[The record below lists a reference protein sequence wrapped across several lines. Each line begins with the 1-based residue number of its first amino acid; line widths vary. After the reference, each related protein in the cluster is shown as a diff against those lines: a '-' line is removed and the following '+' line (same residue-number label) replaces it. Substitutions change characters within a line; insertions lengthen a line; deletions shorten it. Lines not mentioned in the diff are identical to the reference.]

1 MPLASNQ
8 NLKENIEVKIEEL
21 AQIAYE
27 QKALIL
33 TETDL
38 QCLLYKK
45 LLEIDYLAEIT
56 PTNDNYLTNKVHTEI
71 SWFDSNNNSRLSIRP
86 DITLLK
92 PDNLKIT
99 SGFNIPLPSKGF
111 HSNDGGIIFEI
122 KFDRESR
129 TISQKNIDGIFK
141 DIRNFRRI
149 YRRFS
154 EISLENEIYAYF
166 VFFIKS
172 SPSDINIMKIN
183 QIYEELNIYGLDENK
198 CKFIPKFIEV

>member
-183 QIYEELNIYGLDENK
+183 QIYEELNRYGLDENK
-198 CKFIPKFIEV
+198 CKFIPKFIGV

>member
-71 SWFDSNNNSRLSIRP
+71 SWFDSNNSRLSIRP